1 MVSLIVGATFLGI
14 MLLWM
19 SIRLISFYCMV
30 SKVKKLNLY
39 PDKANAF
46 FKKPNIVI
54 YRNNLL
60 NLLLFTPIVLISL
73 TVGIYLNLS
82 KEIKFDIINISMIAL
97 LSLTVILNILFIV
110 IQLIGWKLIN
120 NNNVNFQKVNTLN
133 VYLKKLIITKNKED
147 KKECCSFFKKTL
159 DKYSNVSRYTTSLNV
174 TKNIAVTR
182 ILIATFKMFIKVNK
196 KHLIILNSKNEEV
209 TLLNIKNLFNKY
221 L

>member
-1 MVSLIVGATFLGI
+1 MVSLIVGAAFLGI

-97 LSLTVILNILFIV
+97 LSLTVMLNILFIV
-110 IQLIGWKLIN
+110 IQLRGWKLIN
-120 NNNVNFQKVNTLN
+120 NNNVNTLN

-209 TLLNIKNLFNKY
+209 PLLNIKNLFNKY

>member
-110 IQLIGWKLIN
+110 IQLRGWQLID
-120 NNNVNFQKVNTLN
+120 NNNVFRDKRTDYRSNTKIFSKEMTNVNGLGVNIVSYPVNDNFN
-133 VYLKKLIITKNKED
+133 LISINFVFLYIL
-147 KKECCSFFKKTL
+147 SF
-159 DKYSNVSRYTTSLNV
+159 
-174 TKNIAVTR
+174 
-182 ILIATFKMFIKVNK
+182 
-196 KHLIILNSKNEEV
+196 LNSK
-209 TLLNIKNLFNKY
+209 LKFILI
-221 L
+221 